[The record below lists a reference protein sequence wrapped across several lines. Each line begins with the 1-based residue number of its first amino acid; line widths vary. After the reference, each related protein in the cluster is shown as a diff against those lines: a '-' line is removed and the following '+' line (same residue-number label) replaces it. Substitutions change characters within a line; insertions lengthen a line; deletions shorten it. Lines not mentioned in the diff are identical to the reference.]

1 MMQVFSDEIGRFVLE
16 GGQMGGSN
24 NLFLYTG
31 DDWKDCPMDRWHLG
45 TPIFVP
51 TEVNENYT

>member
-1 MMQVFSDEIGRFVLE
+1 
-16 GGQMGGSN
+16 MGGSN

-51 TEVNENYT
+51 TEMNENYPGVACYPMNIHTLK